1 MYVSIVDYG
10 TGNLNSVSKA
20 VELAG
25 LRINE
30 KVSVKISD
38 KPKDILNSD
47 KIILPGQGSYRQ
59 CVLAIKNINGLWEA
73 INEFVLIKKKPI
85 FGICVGM
92 QIFSE
97 EGFEEEKTK
106 GFGWLNG
113 AVKKIILKDPE
124 LKLPHMGWN
133 EIKILNKHHLFTGI
147 EDLSDYYFAHSY
159 YFDVKNKAD
168 VICSVKYEK
177 DLVAAVLKD
186 NIFGTQFHPE
196 KSQENGIKLLSNFLN
211 WRIK

>member
-10 TGNLNSVSKA
+10 TGNLNTVSKA
-20 VELAG
+20 LEAAAAN
-25 LRINE
+25 IN
-30 KVSVKISD
+30 KKLIIKISNN
-38 KPKDILNSD
+38 PKDILDSD

-59 CVLAIKNINGLWEA
+59 CVLGLKNISGLWDS

-92 QIFSE
+92 QIFSDR
-97 EGFEEEKTK
+97 GFEEEVTQ
-106 GFGWLNG
+106 GFGWIKG
-113 AVKKIILKDPE
+113 SVKKIQLNNKD

-133 EIKILNKHHLFTGI
+133 EVNIAKKNDLFVDIKN
-147 EDLSDYYFAHSY
+147 LSHFYFVHSY
-159 YFDVKNKAD
+159 AFEAENIDNIVCTTD
-168 VICSVKYEK
+168 YEK
-177 DLVAAVLKD
+177 PITAALLKE

-211 WRIK
+211 WNL

>member
-20 VELAG
+20 LELAAIK
-25 LRINE
+25 IN
-30 KVSVKISD
+30 KKIYIKISN

-47 KIILPGQGSYRQ
+47 KIIFPGQGSYRQ
-59 CVLAIKNINGLWEA
+59 CALGVQHIAGLWDS

-92 QIFSE
+92 QLFSDI
-97 EGFEEEKTK
+97 GFEEEVTK
-106 GFGWLNG
+106 GFGWIKG
-113 AVKKIILKDPE
+113 AVRKIKLNSKDF
-124 LKLPHMGWN
+124 KLPHIGWN
-133 EIKILNKHHLFTGI
+133 EVNIIKKNNLFLDI
-147 EDLSDYYFAHSY
+147 NNLSHFYFVHSY
-159 YFDVKNKAD
+159 ALEPESINDIICTAD
-168 VICSVKYEK
+168 YEK
-177 DLVAAVLKD
+177 PLVVAILKE

-211 WRIK
+211 WNL

>member
-20 VELAG
+20 LEAAAAN
-25 LRINE
+25 IN
-30 KVSVKISD
+30 KKLSIKISNN
-38 KPKDILNSD
+38 PKDILGSD

-59 CVLAIKNINGLWEA
+59 CVLGLKNISGLWDS

-92 QIFSE
+92 QLFSDQ
-97 EGFEEEKTK
+97 GFEEKVTQ
-106 GFGWLNG
+106 GFGWIKG
-113 AVKKIILKDPE
+113 SVKKIKLNNKD

-133 EIKILNKHHLFTGI
+133 EVNITKKNDLFADIKN
-147 EDLSDYYFAHSY
+147 LSHFYFVHSY
-159 YFDVKNKAD
+159 AFEAGNIDNIVCTTD
-168 VICSVKYEK
+168 YEK
-177 DLVAAVLKD
+177 PITAALLKE

-211 WRIK
+211 WNL

>member
-20 VELAG
+20 LEAAAIK
-25 LRINE
+25 INQ
-30 KVSVKISD
+30 KINIKISN
-38 KPKDILNSD
+38 KPKDILDSD

-59 CVLAIKNINGLWEA
+59 CALGIKKITGLWDS
-73 INEFVLIKKKPI
+73 INELVLIKKKPI

-92 QIFSE
+92 QLFSDR
-97 EGFEEEKTK
+97 GFEEETTE
-106 GFGWLNG
+106 GFGWIKG
-113 AVKKIILKDPE
+113 SVKKITLNNKD

-133 EIKILNKHHLFTGI
+133 EVNIVKKSDLFSDI
-147 EDLSDYYFAHSY
+147 NNLSHFYFVHSY
-159 YFDVKNKAD
+159 AFEPKNMND
-168 VICSVKYEK
+168 VICNTDYEK
-177 DLVAAVLKD
+177 SVVAAILKE

-211 WRIK
+211 WNL